1 MWRSIKARR
10 IFDVDRRTFLSCSIS
25 AVAFSALPAHAQAPA
40 RALLDYPD
48 IHHPVIGDRG
58 MVVSQSEPASR
69 IGAQILRRGGNA
81 VDAAIAVSFALAV
94 TLPRAGNIGG
104 DGFMLA
110 YLANSNET
118 VAIDYRSCAP
128 RGAAADLFLDAS
140 GRESRAAA
148 RGHSAAAVPGTV
160 AGLALAHRRW
170 GKTAWA
176 ELLAPAIALASDGVT
191 LTYDEAF
198 ALSWAQNRLSDDA
211 RRIFYGADN
220 VADRAGEALR
230 QPALAQTL
238 RAIAADPNSFYR
250 GEVAGQIAA
259 SMQAH
264 GGHITLEDLAAYRA
278 VARTPLST
286 NYRGFE
292 LATMCPPSGGGV
304 SLVQSL
310 NILEHFDIAAMGAG
324 SADATHVLAE
334 AMRLAYADRTRYVG
348 DPDFVD
354 VPLAQLTSDAYAAQ
368 RARLISM
375 RRATDPRRISAGV
388 LGEEG
393 RDTTHFSVADADGNA
408 VSVTTT
414 LGDSFGSGAVIETA
428 GFLINNQMKN
438 FALEYGRREGAAL
451 ATSPANALAP
461 GKRMMSTM
469 SPTILFRNG
478 RPWIVLGTPGGS
490 TIHNTILQIL
500 VNVIDHRMNIAEA
513 TNAPRIHQQWRGAL
527 NMEPGFSPDTIAIL
541 RQRGHEARQEETM
554 GSAQSILIENGL
566 FYGAADPRRPG
577 AAAVP
582 P

>member
-1 MWRSIKARR
+1 M
-10 IFDVDRRTFLSCSIS
+10 DRRTFLS
-25 AVAFSALPAHAQAPA
+25 AGAAALSLLAWPAHAQAPA
-40 RALLDYPD
+40 RALLNYPD
-48 IHHPVIGDRG
+48 IHHPVVGERG

-69 IGAQILRRGGNA
+69 IGADILRRGGNA

-110 YLANSNET
+110 HLAERNET
-118 VAIDYRSCAP
+118 IALDYRSCAP
-128 RGAAADLFLDAS
+128 RSVTADMFLDAD
-140 GRESRAAA
+140 GRDSRAAV
-148 RGHSAAAVPGTV
+148 RGHSAAAAPGTV
-160 AGLALAHRRW
+160 AGLAHAHRRW
-170 GKTAWA
+170 GAMAWA
-176 ELLAPAIALASDGVT
+176 DLLAPAIALAAEGVP
-191 LTYDEAF
+191 LTHDEAF
-198 ALSWAQNRLSDDA
+198 ALSWAEDRLSADA
-211 RRIFYGADN
+211 RALFYGADA
-220 VADRAGEALR
+220 VADRPGEVLR
-230 QPALAQTL
+230 QPVLAQTL
-238 RAIAADPNSFYR
+238 RAIAADPDTFYR
-250 GEVAGQIAA
+250 GEVARQIAA

-264 GGHITLEDLAAYRA
+264 GGYITLEDLAAYRA
-278 VARTPLST
+278 VERTPLSA

-310 NILEHFDIAAMGAG
+310 NILERFDLAAMGAG

-334 AMRLAYADRTRYVG
+334 TMRLAYADRTRYVG

-354 VPLAQLTSDAYAAQ
+354 VPLGQLTSDSYAAE

-375 RRATDPRRISAGV
+375 RRAADPRRVTAGD

-393 RDTTHFSVADADGNA
+393 RDTTHFSIADARGNA

-414 LGDSFGSGAVIETA
+414 LGDSFGSGAVVESA
-428 GFLINNQMKN
+428 GFLLNNQMKN
-438 FALEYGRREGAAL
+438 FALEHGRRTNGAL
-451 ATSPANALAP
+451 STSPANALAP

-469 SPTILFRNG
+469 APTMAFRNG

-513 TNAPRIHQQWRGAL
+513 THAPRIHQQWRGAL
-527 NMEPGFSPDTIAIL
+527 AMEPGFSPDTIAIL
-541 RQRGHEARQEETM
+541 RQRGHDVRQEETM
-554 GSAQSILIENGL
+554 GSAQSILIEDGV

-577 AAAVP
+577 AAAIP

>member
-1 MWRSIKARR
+1 
-10 IFDVDRRTFLSCSIS
+10 VDRRALLRAGAAILALST
-25 AVAFSALPAHAQAPA
+25 LPAWAQSPR

-48 IHHPVIGDRG
+48 IHHPVIGERG

-69 IGAQILRRGGNA
+69 IGADILRRGGNA
-81 VDAAIAVSFALAV
+81 IDAAIAISFALAV

-110 YLANSNET
+110 HLALSNET
-118 VAIDYRSCAP
+118 VALDYRSVAP
-128 RGAAADLFLDAS
+128 RGVTADMFLDAE
-140 GRESRAAA
+140 GRESRAAV

-160 AGLALAHRRW
+160 AGLAHAHQRW
-170 GKTAWA
+170 GSMPWA
-176 ELLAPAIALASDGVT
+176 ELLAPAIALAADGVT
-191 LTYDEAF
+191 LTHDEAF
-198 ALSWAQNRLSDDA
+198 ALDWAQDRLTDDA
-211 RRIFYGADN
+211 RRLFYGADN
-220 VADRAGEALR
+220 VADRAGEGLR

-238 RAIAADPNSFYR
+238 RAIAADANNFYR
-250 GEVAGQIAA
+250 GDVAHQIAA

-278 VARTPLST
+278 VERAPLRA
-286 NYRGFE
+286 NYRGFD
-292 LATMCPPSGGGV
+292 LATMSPPSGGGV

-310 NILEHFDIAAMGAG
+310 NILERFDIAAMGAG

-334 AMRLAYADRTRYVG
+334 SMRLAYADRTRYVG

-354 VPLAQLTSDAYAAQ
+354 VPLGQLTSDAYAAE

-375 RRATDPRRISAGV
+375 RRATDPRRVSAGD
-388 LGEEG
+388 LGQEG
-393 RDTTHFSVADADGNA
+393 RDTTHFSVADARGNA

-414 LGDSFGSGAVIETA
+414 LGDSFGSGAAIETA
-428 GFLINNQMKN
+428 GFLLNNQMKN
-438 FALEYGRREGAAL
+438 FAMQHGQRDGATL

-469 SPTILFRNG
+469 SPTMVFRNG
-478 RPWIVLGTPGGS
+478 TPWIVLGTPGGS

-513 TNAPRIHQQWRGAL
+513 THAPRVHQQWRGPL
-527 NMEPGFSPDTIAIL
+527 NVEPGFSPDTIRIL
-541 RQRGHEARQEETM
+541 RQRGHDVREEETM

-577 AAAVP
+577 AAAIP